1 MLLFFFPLYYRSLSA
16 ENINDNILDEPSANV
31 EYEIPMT
38 TSPAYHD
45 TTQFIY
51 KQSSENSYAYVDVQ
65 R

>member
-31 EYEIPMT
+31 EYEIPV
-38 TSPAYHD
+38 SAFPAYD

-51 KQSSENSYAYVDVQ
+51 KQSSDDSYAYVDVQ
-65 R
+65 C